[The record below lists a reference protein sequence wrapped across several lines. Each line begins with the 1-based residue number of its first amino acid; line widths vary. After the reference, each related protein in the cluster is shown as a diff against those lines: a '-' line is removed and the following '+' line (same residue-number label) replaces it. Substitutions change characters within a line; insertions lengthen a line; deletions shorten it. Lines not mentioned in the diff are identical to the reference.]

1 MLENLKLSI
10 DNKDFAGRVLM
21 DLSKAFHTI
30 NQPLFLAKLHDY
42 GFRKQAL
49 ALLCCCLSSRKQRI
63 NKDQCFQFLKG
74 FNIRCASRI
83 RPSLFITLT

>member
-30 NQPLFLAKLHDY
+30 NQPLFLAKLHGY

-49 ALLCCCLSSRKQRI
+49 ALLCCYLSSRKQRI
-63 NKDQCFQFLKG
+63 KINAFSSWKDLILDMPQGSGLCFL
-74 FNIRCASRI
+74 
-83 RPSLFITLT
+83 